1 MSKLEKVKRI
11 LKRDGGISNIETV
24 YGTHGVRTTRLAD
37 VISKLR
43 AQGYGI
49 QTNVERTDKGEYID
63 CHYILKLVPNKKMK

>member
-1 MSKLEKVKRI
+1 MSKIEQVKRI

-43 AQGYGI
+43 AKGYKI
-49 QTNVERTDKGEYID
+49 QTNVERSENGGYID
-63 CHYILKLVPNKKMK
+63 CHYFLKALPKKKMK

>member
-1 MSKLEKVKRI
+1 MSKIEQVKRI

-43 AQGYGI
+43 AKGYGI
-49 QTNVERTDKGEYID
+49 ETNIQRSESGKYID
-63 CHYILKLVPNKKMK
+63 CHYILKMLPMKKMK